1 MAFDQTP
8 IPKDLSPLNIARIMP
23 EEPRIVASITSA
35 TSTSVTT
42 PATAG
47 RKHEFFAGPEG
58 SVQDMGIHIPGL
70 PRGSHSCR
78 FPVSA
83 GSVNV
88 GANSSGVPFGYN
100 PNLGN
105 RIVGNAVDH
114 AGNDMVLGFGSSP
127 NPGNQVNVNGSNEA
141 VNMGLG
147 PNLGSHG
154 NCGGAE
160 HRSEDGGDDSVPV
173 KKVKFSV

>member
-1 MAFDQTP
+1 
-8 IPKDLSPLNIARIMP
+8 MP

-58 SVQDMGIHIPGL
+58 SVPVIYPASVSDADFVGSGYGNTYSGAASWVPLL
-70 PRGSHSCR
+70 PV
-78 FPVSA
+78 PVSA

-127 NPGNQVNVNGSNEA
+127 NPGNQVNVNGSKEA

-154 NCGGAE
+154 NCGG
-160 HRSEDGGDDSVPV
+160 D
-173 KKVKFSV
+173 